1 MNNNIYSQVIEI
13 MASTF
18 RVDVTKIPEN
28 ADPSSLS
35 EWDSIK
41 HLSLIIALEEHFQIR
56 FTDDDTVELISLP
69 LIVLVIESKYA

>member
-1 MNNNIYSQVIEI
+1 MNTIHSQVIKI

-18 RVDVTKIPEN
+18 KIDATKIPEN
-28 ADPSSLS
+28 ADPSTLS

-56 FTDDDTVELISLP
+56 FSDDDTVELISLP
-69 LIVLVIESKYA
+69 LITLIIESKYA